1 MTEMNRQI
9 LLNRRPQGM
18 PVEEDFKLVETPIP
32 ELQDGE
38 FLAKTI
44 YLSVDP
50 YMRGRMN
57 DRKSYAEPYK
67 LDEVIGG
74 GTVSRVIASKNP
86 KFKEGDL
93 TVGMLGWQEYAIS
106 NGEGVRNGVPD
117 GVPMSACL
125 GVLGMPG
132 MTGYFGL
139 LDIADPKKGETV
151 VVSGAAGAV
160 GSLVGQI
167 ARIKG
172 CRVVGTAGSDEKVN
186 HIVNDLGFD
195 AGLNYKTSENY
206 FKDLKELCPDGV
218 DVYFDNV
225 GGPITDAVIAMIND
239 KARISVCGQ
248 IALYNSE
255 KAEEGPRFLWKLIE
269 KQAKVEGFLVFQ
281 FVKKY
286 RQAYLELTEWV
297 RDGKIKYRENIVQGI
312 ENAPAAF
319 IGMLNGENTGK
330 QLVQVSEEE

>member
-1 MTEMNRQI
+1 MSEMNRQI
-9 LLNRRPQGM
+9 LLKRRPQGM
-18 PVEEDFKLVETPIP
+18 PVEEDFELAEAPIP
-32 ELQDGE
+32 ELGEGE

-57 DRKSYAEPYK
+57 DRASYAEPYK
-67 LDEVIGG
+67 LGEVVGG
-74 GTVSRVIASKNP
+74 GTISRVIKSRNHR
-86 KFKEGDL
+86 FREGDI
-93 TVGMLGWQEYAIS
+93 TVGMTGWQEYS
-106 NGEGVRNGVPD
+106 VSDGTGVRNGVPKD
-117 GVPMSACL
+117 VPMSACL

-139 LDIADPKKGETV
+139 LDIAEPKEGETV

-167 ARIKG
+167 AKIKG
-172 CRVVGTAGSDEKVN
+172 CHVVGTAGSDEKVK
-186 HIVNDLGFD
+186 HIVEDLGFD

-206 FKDLKELCPDGV
+206 YKDLKELCPNGI

-225 GGPITDAVIAMIND
+225 GGPISDAVIAQINEF
-239 KARISVCGQ
+239 ARISVCGQ

-269 KQAKVEGFLVFQ
+269 KQARIEGFLVFQ

-286 RQAYLELTEWV
+286 KQAYQELTEWV
-297 RDGKIKYRENIVQGI
+297 RDGKIKFRENIIQGL
-312 ENAPAAF
+312 ENAPKAF
-319 IGMLNGENTGK
+319 IGMLNGENLGK